1 MSETNVNTIT
11 NPVVK
16 SVTNTSTN
24 TFDPTLGDVFLKL
37 IKENEKFKAE
47 YEVFAPEVFADIQS
61 FVTNPNCSCK
71 NKIKNFVVGNNQKH
85 EAFLNE
91 FTENNKETLG
101 TLDIKKMKTE
111 IHEEMRQRMLTNMRG
126 QVFKIK
132 KSDWV
137 NFPAEMAKQ
146 KVFIRSFSVVPI
158 DEENIEVYILG

>member
-16 SVTNTSTN
+16 SVANTSTN

-47 YEVFAPEVFADIQS
+47 YEAFAPEVFADIQS
-61 FVTNPNCSCK
+61 FVTNPNCSCR

-91 FTENNKETLG
+91 FTEKNK
-101 TLDIKKMKTE
+101 
-111 IHEEMRQRMLTNMRG
+111 
-126 QVFKIK
+126 
-132 KSDWV
+132 
-137 NFPAEMAKQ
+137 
-146 KVFIRSFSVVPI
+146 
-158 DEENIEVYILG
+158 